1 MDRRIDVVEQSFDAV
16 RKKEEL
22 PLRSL
27 FKLAVKLVD
36 EVKKRKVLAV
46 IPATSLEMDM
56 QPYAHAVNVALL
68 SLQLGKKLNFNDLQ
82 LRDVAIG
89 ALFHDLGQRNRR

>member
-1 MDRRIDVVEQSFDAV
+1 MDRRIDVVGQSFDAV

-36 EVKKRKVLAV
+36 EVKKEKC
-46 IPATSLEMDM
+46 
-56 QPYAHAVNVALL
+56 
-68 SLQLGKKLNFNDLQ
+68 
-82 LRDVAIG
+82 
-89 ALFHDLGQRNRR
+89 

>member
-1 MDRRIDVVEQSFDAV
+1 M

-46 IPATSLEMDM
+46 IPATSLE
-56 QPYAHAVNVALL
+56 QE
-68 SLQLGKKLNFNDLQ
+68 
-82 LRDVAIG
+82 RW
-89 ALFHDLGQRNRR
+89 